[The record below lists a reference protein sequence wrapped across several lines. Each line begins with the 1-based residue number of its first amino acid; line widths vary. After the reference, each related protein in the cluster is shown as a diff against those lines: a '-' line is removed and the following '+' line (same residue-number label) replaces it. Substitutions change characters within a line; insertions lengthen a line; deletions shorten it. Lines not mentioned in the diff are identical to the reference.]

1 MSKKILFIS
10 GSVGLGH
17 VTRDLAI
24 ARAIRSQIPHVEI
37 AWLAG
42 EPANRYL
49 EQKGERILPDRY
61 QWKEETSMIENVSDG
76 IRINLIKYMLNVQ
89 KKVWPKHVALFREIM
104 RNERFDL
111 VIGDEAYA
119 LSIAIK
125 DGNLSLNTPFI
136 MIYDFIGVV
145 AASFNPLEKLA
156 AYITNRR
163 WTKTKHRSNQ
173 PIRSLFQFW
182 FVGQAEDIPDK
193 PFGFRLPNR
202 RKWTQEHYQLL
213 GYVLPF
219 DPDEYR
225 DKEKIKAE
233 LGYDERP
240 LIVCSVGGT
249 NVGRKMLHLCI
260 DAFHILKEKMPKAQ
274 MALVCGPRLDPAAVP
289 KTDGLQVKG
298 LVPDLYRHFAAC
310 DLALIQGGNTST
322 IELTALRRPFIYFPI
337 EGHFEQTL
345 IEERQKRLR
354 AGVPMTLSTATPKTL
369 AGNMF
374 DTMNQPVNY
383 AKIPTDGAQKAAQI
397 VKELLGVAGNR
408 KKATTLPKPQIIN
421 HSQR

>member
-24 ARAIRSQIPHVEI
+24 ARAIRLQIPDVEI
-37 AWLAG
+37 VWLAG

-49 EQKGERILPDRY
+49 EQKGVRLLPDRY
-61 QWKEETSMIENVSDG
+61 QWNEETSVIENVSDG
-76 IRINLIKYMLNVQ
+76 TRLNVIKYMLNVQ

-104 RNERFDL
+104 QNERFDL
-111 VIGDEAYA
+111 VIGDETYA

-125 DGNLSLNTPFI
+125 DGRLSPNTPFI
-136 MIYDFIGVV
+136 MIYDFIGVD
-145 AASFNPLEKLA
+145 ATGHNPLEKLA

-202 RKWTQEHYQLL
+202 RKWTQKHYQLL

-225 DKEKIKAE
+225 DKEKIKAT
-233 LGYDERP
+233 LGYDEHP
-240 LIVCSVGGT
+240 LIICSVGGT
-249 NVGRKMLHLCI
+249 NVGKQMLHLCI
-260 DAFHILKEKMPKAQ
+260 DAFHILKEKVPQAQ
-274 MALVCGPRLDPAAVP
+274 MVLVCGPRIDPAAVP
-289 KTDGLQVKG
+289 ETDGLQVKG

-337 EGHFEQTL
+337 EDHFEQTL
-345 IEERQKRLR
+345 IEERQKRLG
-354 AGVPMTLSTATPKTL
+354 AGVPMKLSTATPEMVAEK
-369 AGNMF
+369 MIE
-374 DTMNQPVNY
+374 TMNQPINY
-383 AKIPTDGAQKAAQI
+383 ADIPTDGAQKAAQL
-397 VKELLGVAGNR
+397 VKELLGVETKNQSTSTIAKQEMVN
-408 KKATTLPKPQIIN
+408 K
-421 HSQR
+421 H

>member
-1 MSKKILFIS
+1 MSIRILFIS

-24 ARAIRSQIPHVEI
+24 ARAMRSQIPDAEI
-37 AWLAG
+37 IWLAG

-49 EQKGERILPDRY
+49 EQKGERLLPGPY
-61 QWKEETSMIENVSDG
+61 QWNEETSLIENVSDG
-76 IRINLIKYMLNVQ
+76 TRLNVIKYMLNVQ
-89 KKVWPKHVALFREIM
+89 KKVWPKHVALFQEIM
-104 RNERFDL
+104 QNERFDL
-111 VIGDEAYA
+111 VIGDETYA

-125 DGNLSLNTPFI
+125 DGRLSLNTPFI
-136 MIYDFIGVV
+136 MIYDFIGVD
-145 AASFNPLEKLA
+145 ATSFNPLEKLA

-163 WTKTKHRSNQ
+163 WTGTNHRSIQ
-173 PIRSLFQFW
+173 PRRSFFQLW

-202 RKWTQEHYQLL
+202 REWTQKHYQLL

-219 DPDEYR
+219 DPDDYR

-249 NVGRKMLHLCI
+249 NVGRKMLQLCVE
-260 DAFHILKEKMPKAQ
+260 AFEILKEKVPHPQ
-274 MALVCGPRLDPAAVP
+274 MVLVCGPRLDPATVP
-289 KTDGLQVKG
+289 ETDGLQVKG

-354 AGVPMTLSTATPKTL
+354 AGVPMTLSTATPETL
-369 AGNMF
+369 AGKMF
-374 DTMNQPVNY
+374 ETMNQPINY
-383 AKIPTDGAQKAAQI
+383 ADIPTDGAQKAARL
-397 VKELLGVAGNR
+397 VKELLGVETKNQNISSVSTQQMVN
-408 KKATTLPKPQIIN
+408 KD
-421 HSQR
+421 